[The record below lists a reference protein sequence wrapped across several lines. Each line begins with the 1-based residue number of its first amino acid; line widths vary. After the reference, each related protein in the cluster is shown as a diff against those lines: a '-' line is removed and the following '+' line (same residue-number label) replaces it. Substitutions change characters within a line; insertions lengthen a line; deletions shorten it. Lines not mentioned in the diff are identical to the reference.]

1 MKKCKRILSVV
12 MCLALLAGIVTT
24 APFTANAVG
33 LNGADVAAAS
43 ADSTGAGTPVGEKKT
58 YGILEYY
65 HTDDNAIIIT
75 HTTTITPND
84 IIIPETI
91 DGLPVKYLGRYIFGG
106 GLIDPH
112 VGRLEIPSTVVDI
125 ASDAFV
131 GVTVREPLVLPEN
144 VTLHVGSFR
153 ACTFPAVYLPL
164 GLRYVPNDS
173 DVLY

>member
-24 APFTANAVG
+24 APFTAVG
-33 LNGADVAAAS
+33 LNVADVAAAS
-43 ADSTGAGTPVGEKKT
+43 ADSTGAGTSVGEKKT
-58 YGILEYY
+58 YGIFEYY

-106 GLIDPH
+106 GLIDPR
-112 VGRLEIPSTVVDI
+112 VGR
-125 ASDAFV
+125 
-131 GVTVREPLVLPEN
+131 
-144 VTLHVGSFR
+144 
-153 ACTFPAVYLPL
+153 
-164 GLRYVPNDS
+164 
-173 DVLY
+173 

>member
-1 MKKCKRILSVV
+1 

-33 LNGADVAAAS
+33 LNVADVAAAS

-91 DGLPVKYLGRYIFGG
+91 DGLPV
-106 GLIDPH
+106 
-112 VGRLEIPSTVVDI
+112 
-125 ASDAFV
+125 
-131 GVTVREPLVLPEN
+131 
-144 VTLHVGSFR
+144 
-153 ACTFPAVYLPL
+153 
-164 GLRYVPNDS
+164 
-173 DVLY
+173 